1 MIEISSDIAAWVS
14 IAIVFAMF
22 VLFVSEV
29 FPTEVVAIAGMAL
42 MLALGLLPYDMAL
55 GMLSNPAPWT
65 IAGMFIV
72 VGALVRTGALESF
85 IAQAEKTAKKSPY
98 RGLVVLL
105 LIVVVGS
112 AFVNNTPVVV
122 MMIPVFI
129 QLAKSMGIQTSR
141 LLIPLSY
148 TAIMGGTLT
157 LIGTSTNLLVDGV
170 ARAQGLDPFSIF
182 EVTPIGLCVVLWGAV
197 YLYFFGPLLLP
208 NRDSLASLLT
218 DKSRMKFFTEAV
230 IPPDSNLIG
239 RQVISVELFKRD
251 GMRLIDV
258 VRKGESLRR
267 NLNGVELQR
276 GDRVILRTKMTE
288 LLSLQENKSLR
299 RVDQLSAVE
308 TTTVEVLITP
318 SCKMVARRL
327 ADLHLRRHYGIYAL
341 AVHRRN
347 QNLISKMDDLIV
359 QVGDTLLLEGA
370 PSDIKRLADD
380 LNLLD
385 VSKPKERAYR
395 RGHAPIAVGTMVG
408 IVALSALGI
417 APILMLAIIGVAIM
431 FVTRCID
438 TEEAYSFIDGRLFS
452 LIFAMLGIGAA
463 LQHSG
468 AVEMIVMTLAPA
480 LKWVPGVFAIWALY
494 LLTSVLTE
502 MVSNNAVAVVITP
515 IAIGLADALGYDAR
529 PFVVAVMVA
538 ASASFAT
545 PIGYQTNTLV
555 YGPGGYRFTDFM
567 KIGVPLN
574 ISMGILVSAIIP
586 WVFPL

>member
-1 MIEISSDIAAWVS
+1 MIEISPDIGAWVS
-14 IAIVFAMF
+14 IAIVIAMF
-22 VLFVSEV
+22 VLFITEV
-29 FPTEVVAIAGMAL
+29 FPTEVVAIAGVAL

-55 GMLSNPAPWT
+55 SVFSNPAPWT

-98 RGLVVLL
+98 QGFVVLL

-170 ARAQGLDPFSIF
+170 ARAQGLEPFSIF
-182 EVTPIGLCVVLWGAV
+182 EVTPIGLVVVIWGAV

-230 IPPDSNLIG
+230 IPSDSNLIG
-239 RQVISVELFKRD
+239 REVLGVELFKRD

-258 VRKGESLRR
+258 VRRGESLRR
-267 NLNGVELQR
+267 NLNGIELQR

-318 SCKMVARRL
+318 GCKMVARRL
-327 ADLHLRRHYGIYAL
+327 ADLRLRRHYGVYAL

-347 QNLISKMDDLIV
+347 QNLISKMDDIIV

-370 PSDIKRLADD
+370 PSDIQRLADD

-395 RGHAPIAVGTMVG
+395 REHAPIAVGTMVG
-408 IVALSALGI
+408 IVALSALGV
-417 APILMLAIIGVAIM
+417 APILMFAIIGMAVV

-452 LIFAMLGIGAA
+452 LIFAMLGIGVA

-468 AVEMIVMTLAPA
+468 AVEMIVMALAPV
-480 LKWVPGVFAIWALY
+480 LKWLPGIFAVWALY

-567 KIGVPLN
+567 KIGIPLN
-574 ISMGILVSAIIP
+574 LSMGILVSAIIP

>member
-170 ARAQGLDPFSIF
+170 ARTQGLDPFSIF
-182 EVTPIGLCVVLWGAV
+182 EVTPIGLGVVLWGAV

-267 NLNGVELQR
+267 NLNGV
-276 GDRVILRTKMTE
+276 
-288 LLSLQENKSLR
+288 
-299 RVDQLSAVE
+299 
-308 TTTVEVLITP
+308 
-318 SCKMVARRL
+318 
-327 ADLHLRRHYGIYAL
+327 
-341 AVHRRN
+341 
-347 QNLISKMDDLIV
+347 
-359 QVGDTLLLEGA
+359 
-370 PSDIKRLADD
+370 
-380 LNLLD
+380 
-385 VSKPKERAYR
+385 
-395 RGHAPIAVGTMVG
+395 
-408 IVALSALGI
+408 
-417 APILMLAIIGVAIM
+417 
-431 FVTRCID
+431 
-438 TEEAYSFIDGRLFS
+438 
-452 LIFAMLGIGAA
+452 
-463 LQHSG
+463 
-468 AVEMIVMTLAPA
+468 
-480 LKWVPGVFAIWALY
+480 
-494 LLTSVLTE
+494 
-502 MVSNNAVAVVITP
+502 
-515 IAIGLADALGYDAR
+515 
-529 PFVVAVMVA
+529 
-538 ASASFAT
+538 
-545 PIGYQTNTLV
+545 
-555 YGPGGYRFTDFM
+555 
-567 KIGVPLN
+567 
-574 ISMGILVSAIIP
+574 
-586 WVFPL
+586 